1 MASTPA
7 RDLPLPDGELTDLL
21 TGRVCSGSGA
31 GLGDVLDDVLD
42 DMLGDAAAGIGGGL
56 SAMPQRSQ

>member
-31 GLGDVLDDVLD
+31 GLGDVLG